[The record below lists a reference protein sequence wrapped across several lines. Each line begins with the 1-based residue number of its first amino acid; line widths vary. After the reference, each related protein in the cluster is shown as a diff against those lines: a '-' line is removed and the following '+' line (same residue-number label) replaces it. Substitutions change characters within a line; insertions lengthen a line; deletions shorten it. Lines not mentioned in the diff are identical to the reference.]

1 MVAST
6 LRSGG
11 LNVKTRTSRPPIG
24 SPNSP
29 PIDRSRQRYAVLVD
43 SLDDEHE
50 HSVVL
55 GTLATA
61 REMDAKLVIVAGGP
75 IDAPDPRL
83 QALNFAFDL
92 VRRDNVLGVLA
103 LSSAIGNA
111 IGPQRLQAW
120 LARFDDM
127 PVCCMGVPIQG
138 RVSVRVDNASG
149 IREAVRHLIEVH
161 GKRNIGFIRGPAQSD
176 EAEVRLAAY
185 RDTLRE
191 HAIEPDDRW
200 VAEGDY
206 NRPSGAHAVRTIL
219 DQKRVS
225 LHSLDALVCAND
237 YMALGALDELSRR
250 GIHVPE
256 QMALTGFD
264 DVASAAAARPGLT
277 TVRQPAGELGR
288 EGLKQLL
295 LLAGGG
301 SPSGDRVLPVELKLR
316 RSCGCMLDV
325 GLAERVT
332 TGVAPSSFEAAL
344 IQRRQLIVAE
354 LARSAHGSFGAGG
367 SDWESALLSAL
378 LEELREDKPG
388 ALSQRVQR
396 LLQKLEQSGND
407 LTGAPH
413 VLATLRRHAL
423 PCVQGHALAR
433 DRLED
438 AMADAQLVVT
448 TVLAQVA
455 ASAARAAQQRSRE
468 LSRQVQES
476 MFDKASTVSR
486 ALREHLPGMG
496 VDACVVASLTGN
508 GPGGWLGQLCFG
520 FAPGKPHPGPEAL
533 PLAKLS
539 EHPMLEQCRTLFLLP
554 ITFGNQ
560 PLGVA
565 ALSVTSQLARSE
577 LLEDLRDL
585 LAIALKVQGL
595 HG

>member
-1 MVAST
+1 
-6 LRSGG
+6 
-11 LNVKTRTSRPPIG
+11 VKTRTSRPPIG
-24 SPNSP
+24 PVHGPSTGPSIRP

-55 GTLATA
+55 GTLAAA
-61 REMDAKLVIVAGGP
+61 REVDAKLVIVAGGP
-75 IDAPDPRL
+75 IDSPDPRL

-127 PVCCMGVPIQG
+127 PVCCMGVPIEG
-138 RVSVRVDNASG
+138 RISVRVDNASG

-191 HAIEPDDRW
+191 HAIEPDARW

-219 DQKRVS
+219 DHKRVS
-225 LHSLDALVCAND
+225 VHALDALVCAND
-237 YMALGALDELSRR
+237 SMALGALDELSRR

-256 QMALTGFD
+256 QVALTGFD

-277 TVRQPAGELGR
+277 TVRQPASELGR

-301 SPSGDRVLPVELKLR
+301 SPSSDRVLPVELKLR
-316 RSCGCMLDV
+316 HSCGCMGLDV
-325 GLAERVT
+325 GLAERVMA
-332 TGVAPSSFEAAL
+332 GVAPSSFEAAL

-367 SDWESALLSAL
+367 SDWESALVSAL
-378 LEELREDKPG
+378 LEELREGKAG

-407 LTGAPH
+407 LTVAPH

-423 PCVQGHALAR
+423 PCVHGHSLAR

-438 AMADAQLVVT
+438 AMAHAQLVVT
-448 TVLAQVA
+448 TVLTQVA
-455 ASAARAAQQRSRE
+455 TSAARAAQQRSRD
-468 LSRQVQES
+468 LSRHVQES
-476 MFDKASTVSR
+476 MFSDASSVSR
-486 ALREHLPGMG
+486 ALREHLPGLG

-520 FAPGKPHPGPEAL
+520 FAPGKPHPDPEAL

-539 EHPMLEQCRTLFLLP
+539 QHPMFEPCRTLFLLP
-554 ITFGNQ
+554 ITLGNE

-565 ALSVTSQLARSE
+565 ALSVTSQSARSE

-585 LAIALKVQGL
+585 LSIVLKVQAG